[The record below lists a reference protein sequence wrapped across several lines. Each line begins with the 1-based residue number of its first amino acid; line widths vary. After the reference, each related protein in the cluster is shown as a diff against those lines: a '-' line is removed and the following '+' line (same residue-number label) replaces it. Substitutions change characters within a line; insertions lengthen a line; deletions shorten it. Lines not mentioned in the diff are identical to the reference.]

1 MQIGMKFAT
10 YARGCDKISFEAS
23 KNLDKTL
30 PPYCA
35 KDPFQMRGA
44 VPEDSIRFCVEV
56 VGVFFCNIVT
66 YQSSR
71 MERCFL
77 HFAMF
82 ILAWTHYHKWQGKG
96 AVVRSWCRISSWL
109 RIQDTRAKPQ
119 GWSLVSSYTWNEAMW
134 NATTWGWHFS
144 TMFKFAKEL
153 NKTSS
158 TCLPGRVFE
167 SLIMFERV
175 RPPFKWNR
183 LRVWC
188 RCFMQIG
195 VVTNLCTNAWS
206 MLKQRLHQFVLSSN
220 HMSPYNQKQTFPGKL
235 HFEPHA
241 CSLGCTTFSPSC
253 SWKNV
258 SSSHP

>member
-44 VPEDSIRFCVEV
+44 VPEDSIRFCV

-96 AVVRSWCRISSWL
+96 AVV
-109 RIQDTRAKPQ
+109 
-119 GWSLVSSYTWNEAMW
+119 LVSYFQLAANPRHACKAPRLIFGILLLME
-134 NATTWGWHFS
+134 WGNVERNN
-144 TMFKFAKEL
+144 M
-153 NKTSS
+153 
-158 TCLPGRVFE
+158 RVTF
-167 SLIMFERV
+167 LYHVQIC
-175 RPPFKWNR
+175 
-183 LRVWC
+183 LRV
-188 RCFMQIG
+188 
-195 VVTNLCTNAWS
+195 
-206 MLKQRLHQFVLSSN
+206 KQNFKYLLV
-220 HMSPYNQKQTFPGKL
+220 
-235 HFEPHA
+235 
-241 CSLGCTTFSPSC
+241 
-253 SWKNV
+253 W
-258 SSSHP
+258 